1 MKRFTPFLLSG
12 IVALAACADDPTALA
27 PVAAAPS
34 FSESEEGGTYLV
46 RFKGNGVPASFASDV
61 AALGGEVIF
70 AHEIGIAAV
79 SGLSDAAAGQL
90 AGSSTIAAVD
100 ADAYTELPSPAE
112 ATLESAESEPASPAA
127 PATALRYNRQ
137 WNLHAVG
144 AKAAW
149 DAGHKGSPTVKVGV
163 LDSGIDWLHPDL
175 VGRVDMALSR
185 SFLSA
190 AENARVTATWGAGT
204 PLFADLHYH
213 GTHVAAT
220 VASNA
225 YIYAGVASQL
235 SLVSLKVCTPGT
247 PANGFQGGCP
257 TSSTLNAILYA
268 ADNGIPVINMS
279 LGGFFTRRAA
289 SSAGAGGQS
298 LLATINSVFNY
309 AHRKGTTVV
318 VAAGNSAM
326 DMDHNGNIY
335 NSYCNAA
342 HVICVSATG
351 PTGAA
356 SVTGPW
362 TNVDALAGYS
372 NYGRS
377 AIAVA
382 APGGNAVSVSAAC
395 SGFTI
400 VTSLLAC
407 RNRFYN
413 SPTSWSAFTIGL
425 SGTSMASPH
434 VAGLAGLIVSD
445 GTTQPA
451 QVRARIQ
458 SSADDLGEVG
468 TDPKY
473 GKGRINVA
481 RAFGL

>member
-1 MKRFTPFLLSG
+1 
-12 IVALAACADDPTALA
+12 
-27 PVAAAPS
+27 
-34 FSESEEGGTYLV
+34 
-46 RFKGNGVPASFASDV
+46 
-61 AALGGEVIF
+61 
-70 AHEIGIAAV
+70 
-79 SGLSDAAAGQL
+79 
-90 AGSSTIAAVD
+90 
-100 ADAYTELPSPAE
+100 
-112 ATLESAESEPASPAA
+112 
-127 PATALRYNRQ
+127 
-137 WNLHAVG
+137 
-144 AKAAW
+144 
-149 DAGHKGSPTVKVGV
+149 VGV

-190 AENARVTATWGAGT
+190 AENARVTNTWGAGT

-235 SLVSLKVCTPGT
+235 TLVSLKVCTPGT
-247 PANGFQGGCP
+247 PANGFQGSCP
-257 TSSTLNAILYA
+257 TSSILNAILYA
-268 ADNGIPVINMS
+268 ADNGIPVLNMS
-279 LGGFFTRRAA
+279 LGGFYTRQAVHN
-289 SSAGAGGQS
+289 SGAGGQS
-298 LLATINSVFNY
+298 LIATINNVFNY
-309 AHRKGTTVV
+309 ANRNGTTIV
-318 VAAGNSAM
+318 VAAGNNAM

-335 NSYCNAA
+335 NSYCNAVQ
-342 HVICVSATG
+342 VICVSATG
-351 PTGAA
+351 PTAA
-356 SVTGPW
+356 AGVAGPW

-377 AIAVA
+377 SVSVA
-382 APGGNAVSVSAAC
+382 APGGTGVAPVSAAC

-407 RNRFYN
+407 RNRFFN
-413 SPTSWSAFTIGL
+413 SPTSWSAFSIGL
-425 SGTSMASPH
+425 TGTSMASPH

-445 GTTQPA
+445 GTSQPA

-458 SSADDLGEVG
+458 QSADDLGEEG